1 MLRRKESYVYI
12 LAGVVIVVCVVL
24 GVAYALTE
32 VYERTVSFMFP
43 VFNVSLGA
51 LVASFI
57 GLSVMW
63 IRDKKNSEMR

>member
-12 LAGVVIVVCVVL
+12 LAGLVMVVCVVL
-24 GVAYALTE
+24 GVAYALRE
-32 VYERTVSFMFP
+32 VYERTVSFTFP

-57 GLSVMW
+57 ALSVMW
-63 IRDKKNSEMR
+63 IRLKKIRK

>member
-24 GVAYALTE
+24 DIAYALTE
-32 VYERTVSFMFP
+32 VYERTASFTFP

-57 GLSVMW
+57 ALSVMW
-63 IRDKKNSEMR
+63 IRLKKIRK